1 MVSNGLFTRTSWGG
15 GNHVSW
21 ISTGERERE
30 REEEREK
37 EKRERER
44 EVLFFEWKR
53 LLSWF

>member
-1 MVSNGLFTRTSWGG
+1 MLAGFQLGK
-15 GNHVSW
+15 
-21 ISTGERERE
+21 ERE

>member
-15 GNHVSW
+15 GTHVSW